1 MKPQSLALALAC
13 PFACLFAAMPAAAA
27 QADWPGRP
35 VRIVVAFPAGS
46 PGDIASRLVA
56 DKLGQSIRQP
66 VVVENRPGAGG
77 NIGADVVAK
86 SPADGYTFLQG
97 PDTILTVNP
106 AIYRK
111 LNYKPGDL
119 VPVITLAHFNQMLV
133 CGSSSGIRSLADLTK
148 KAKTAPDGL
157 TYASGGAGAPGH
169 LAMEMYI
176 AQAGIRMTHV
186 PYKGPSPAMQDVLA
200 GQVPCGYLASPVV
213 APMVKAGKLV
223 GLAVSGTTRSAL
235 APQVPTMAEAGV
247 TGYDA
252 NFSEVLLAPKGTPDA
267 IVRRMND
274 EIGRILKMPEVRAK
288 LLAND
293 LEPAPDQPAALARQ
307 MESDTAKW
315 QAVIRR
321 VGVYLD

>member
-1 MKPQSLALALAC
+1 MKPTRLAPALAC
-13 PFACLFAAMPAAAA
+13 TIACTFAVAPAASA
-27 QADWPGRP
+27 QADWPSRP
-35 VRIVVAFPAGS
+35 IRIVVAFPAGS

-56 DKLGQSIRQP
+56 DKLGQALRQP

-97 PDTILTVNP
+97 PDTIVTVNP
-106 AIYRK
+106 TLYRK
-111 LNYKPGDL
+111 LNFKPGDL
-119 VPVITLAHFNQMLV
+119 APVITLARFNQMLV
-133 CGSSSGIRSLADLTK
+133 CAPSSGIRTLSDLATK
-148 KAKTAPDGL
+148 ARSAPEGL
-157 TYASGGAGAPGH
+157 NYASGGPGVPGH
-169 LAMEMYI
+169 LAMEMYLT
-176 AQAGIRMTHV
+176 QAGLKMTHV

-213 APMVKAGKLV
+213 TPMVKAGKLV
-223 GLAVSGTTRSAL
+223 GLAVSGSTRSVL

-252 NFSEVLLAPKGTPDA
+252 SFSELLLAPKGTPDA
-267 IVRRMND
+267 IVRRMNE
-274 EIGRILKMPEVRAK
+274 EISRIVKLPEVRTK
-288 LLAND
+288 LLASD

-307 MESDTAKW
+307 IETDTAKW

>member
-1 MKPQSLALALAC
+1 MKPTSLVPPLAC
-13 PFACLFAAMPAAAA
+13 TIACAFAVVPAASA
-27 QADWPGRP
+27 QTDWPSRP
-35 VRIVVAFPAGS
+35 IRIVVAFPAGS

-56 DKLGQSIRQP
+56 DKLGHALKQP

-77 NIGADVVAK
+77 NIGAHVVAK
-86 SPADGYTFLQG
+86 SQADGYTFLQG

-106 AIYRK
+106 TLYRK
-111 LNYKPGDL
+111 LNFKAGDL
-119 VPVITLAHFNQMLV
+119 APVITLARFNQMLV
-133 CGSSSGIRSLADLTK
+133 CVPSSGIRTLSDLEK
-148 KAKTAPDGL
+148 KARSAPERL
-157 TYASGGAGAPGH
+157 NYASGGPGVPGH
-169 LAMEMYI
+169 LAMEMYLT
-176 AQAGIRMTHV
+176 QAGLKMTHV

-213 APMVKAGKLV
+213 TPMVKAGKLV
-223 GLAVSGTTRSAL
+223 GLAVSGSTRSVL

-252 NFSEVLLAPKGTPDA
+252 SFSELLLAPKGTPDA
-267 IVRRMND
+267 IVRRMNE
-274 EIGRILKMPEVRAK
+274 EISRIVKLPEVRTK

-307 MESDTAKW
+307 IETDTAKW
-315 QAVIRR
+315 QAVIRS

>member
-1 MKPQSLALALAC
+1 MKPLRLALALAC
-13 PFACLFAAMPAAAA
+13 PLACQFAVVPSAAA
-27 QADWPGRP
+27 QAEWPSRP
-35 VRIVVAFPAGS
+35 IRIVVAFPAGS

-56 DKLGQSIRQP
+56 DKLGQSLRQP

-77 NIGADVVAK
+77 NIGADVVAR

-106 AIYRK
+106 TIYRK
-111 LNYKPGDL
+111 LNFKPGDL
-119 VPVITLAHFNQMLV
+119 TPVITLARFNQMLV
-133 CGSSSGIRSLADLTK
+133 CVPSSGIRSVADLAR
-148 KAKTAPDGL
+148 KARSTPEGL
-157 TYASGGAGAPGH
+157 TYASGGPGVPGH
-169 LAMEMYI
+169 LAMEMYV
-176 AQAGIRMTHV
+176 AQAGITMTHV

-223 GLAVSGTTRSAL
+223 GLAVSGSTRSAL

-247 TGYDA
+247 AGYDA
-252 NFSEVLLAPKGTPDA
+252 SFSELLLAPKGTPGA
-267 IVRRMND
+267 VVRRMNE
-274 EIGRILKMPEVRAK
+274 EIGRIVKLPEVRAK

-293 LEPAPDQPAALARQ
+293 LDPAPDQPAALARQ
-307 MESDTAKW
+307 IEADTAKW

>member
-13 PFACLFAAMPAAAA
+13 PLACLFAVVPPASA
-27 QADWPGRP
+27 QAGWPSRP

-46 PGDIASRLVA
+46 PGDIASRLIA
-56 DKLGQSIRQP
+56 DKLGQSLRQP

-86 SPADGYTFLQG
+86 SPADGYTFLEG

-106 AIYRK
+106 TIYRK
-111 LNYKPGDL
+111 LNFKPGDL
-119 VPVITLAHFNQMLV
+119 TPVITLARFNQMLV
-133 CGSSSGIRSLADLTK
+133 CAPSAGIRSLSDLAK
-148 KAKTAPDGL
+148 KAKAAPDGL

-169 LAMEMYI
+169 LAMEMYV

-213 APMVKAGKLV
+213 TPMVKAGKLV
-223 GLAVSGTTRSAL
+223 GLAVSGSTRSVL

-247 TGYDA
+247 TGYEA
-252 NFSEVLLAPKGTPDA
+252 NFSELLLAPKGTPDA

-274 EIGRILKMPEVRAK
+274 EIGRIVKLPEVRAR
-288 LLAND
+288 LIAND
-293 LEPAPDQPAALARQ
+293 LEPAPDQPAALSRQ
-307 MESDTAKW
+307 VEADTAKW
-315 QAVIRR
+315 QTVIRR